1 MKPVTVVL
9 QILSIVLFFLM
20 CLNVYL
26 ALEGYW
32 NWNAPYVFIVTVFR
46 LISLILFFVGS
57 MVIAGLVAPFTGFTP
72 SEALVGLYNTQLLRM
87 WYMQPYGVSGPF
99 TSIRDVFSSVTGNFG
114 QLWTILSQ
122 YSFNF
127 MFFLA
132 AALGIVFFLQSLF
145 RFDHKFVGGAF
156 ISIQSVLVIAAVRA
170 TVFPLLPVIP
180 IPEFASGSI
189 PPDFFEYLFDNA
201 QIIALISFAYLEISY
216 QMIYS
221 HSVGKPVEERE
232 DTLKKQLLALRQVT
246 RKKEAIEKGEKIST
260 TAMSRSSGATAF
272 SFLREAIER
281 RVFGES
287 EVVESLDAIA
297 DVRRLQI
304 FVDELLST
312 DPNARDELTA
322 KAAAPSSAYIIS
334 STISGSIIRFLGV
347 ITIAFLFV
355 NPLIFTTLFSLPPGI
370 QNSVELEQ
378 PELVI
383 LFLLP
388 ILLVFVLVAMIIGW
402 ATAREVEEKPAM
414 SKEEKEA
421 ENTRKTELKKKR
433 ADAKKA
439 RKEREMAR
447 KKRKDSSEP
456 VDEWDR
462 ALEETYKT

>member
-9 QILSIVLFFLM
+9 QILSIITFLLM
-20 CLNVYL
+20 CWYVYW

-46 LISLILFFVGS
+46 LVSLVLFFIGS
-57 MVIAGLVAPFTGFTP
+57 MVIAGLIAPLVGTP
-72 SEALVGLYNTQLLRM
+72 GEALVGLYNTQLLRM
-87 WYMQPYGVSGPF
+87 WYMQPYGVTGPF
-99 TSIRDVFSSVTGNFG
+99 VSIEEVFSSVIGNFG
-114 QLWTILSQ
+114 DLWVILSE

-127 MFFLA
+127 LFFLA
-132 AALGIVFFLQSLF
+132 AALGVVFFIQSLF

-156 ISIQSVLVIAAVRA
+156 ISIQLILVVAAVR
-170 TVFPLLPVIP
+170 TYIFPDLPLIP
-180 IPEFASGSI
+180 IPEFESGAMPS
-189 PPDFFEYLFDNA
+189 DFFVFLADQA

-232 DTLKKQLLALRQVT
+232 ETLKKQLLALRRVT
-246 RKKEAIEKGEKIST
+246 RKKDAIEKGEKIST
-260 TAMSRSSGATAF
+260 TAMSRASGATAF

-287 EVVESLDAIA
+287 EVIESLDAIA

-304 FVDELLST
+304 FVDELLSA

-322 KAAAPSSAYIIS
+322 KAAAPSSSYIIS
-334 STISGSIIRFLGV
+334 STLIGSLIRFAGV
-347 ITIAFLFV
+347 ITIAFLFM
-355 NPLIFTTLFSLPPGI
+355 NPLIFTAFFNMPPGI
-370 QNSVELEQ
+370 ENSVELQQ

-402 ATAREVEEKPAM
+402 VSTREVEEKPRK
-414 SKEEKEA
+414 SKEELEA
-421 ENTRKTELKKKR
+421 EKVRGAELKRKR
-433 ADAKKA
+433 AEAKKA
-439 RKEREMAR
+439 RKDREKAR
-447 KKRKDSSEP
+447 RKRKDLPESG
-456 VDEWDR
+456 DEWDK
-462 ALEETYKT
+462 ALEETYRT

>member
-1 MKPVTVVL
+1 
-9 QILSIVLFFLM
+9 M
-20 CLNVYL
+20 CWSVYW

-32 NWNAPYVFIVTVFR
+32 NWNAPYVFVVTVFR

-57 MVIAGLVAPFTGFTP
+57 MVIAGLVAPFTGFALN
-72 SEALVGLYNTQLLRM
+72 EALVGLYNTQLLRM

-99 TSIRDVFSSVTGNFG
+99 TSIEDIFSSVTTNLEGI
-114 QLWTILSQ
+114 WVILTE

-127 MFFLA
+127 LFFLA
-132 AALGIVFFLQSLF
+132 AALGVVFFLQSLF

-156 ISIQSVLVIAAVRA
+156 ISIQAVLIIAAVRA
-170 TVFPLLPVIP
+170 AVFPHLPVIP
-180 IPEFASGSI
+180 IPEFDGGTI
-189 PPDFFEYLFDNA
+189 PPDFFAYIADNA
-201 QIIALISFAYLEISY
+201 QVIALVAFAYLEISY

-246 RKKEAIEKGEKIST
+246 RKKDSIERGEKIST

-304 FVDELLST
+304 FVDELLTS
-312 DPNARDELTA
+312 DPDARNQLTA
-322 KAAAPSSAYIIS
+322 KAAAPSSSYIIS
-334 STISGSIIRFLGV
+334 STITGSILRFAGV
-347 ITIAFLFV
+347 ITVAFLFL
-355 NPLIFTTLFSLPPGI
+355 NPLIFTTIFNLPPGVE
-370 QNSVELEQ
+370 NSVELQQ

-388 ILLVFVLVAMIIGW
+388 ILLLFVLVAMIIGW
-402 ATAREVEEKPAM
+402 LTVREIEAKPKM
-414 SKEEKEA
+414 TKEEKEA
-421 ENTRKTELKKKR
+421 EKVRKAELKKKR
-433 ADAKKA
+433 EAAKKA
-439 RKEREMAR
+439 RKERERAR
-447 KKRKDSSEP
+447 RKRKDMPESG
-456 VDEWDR
+456 DEWDK
-462 ALEETYKT
+462 ALEDTYKS